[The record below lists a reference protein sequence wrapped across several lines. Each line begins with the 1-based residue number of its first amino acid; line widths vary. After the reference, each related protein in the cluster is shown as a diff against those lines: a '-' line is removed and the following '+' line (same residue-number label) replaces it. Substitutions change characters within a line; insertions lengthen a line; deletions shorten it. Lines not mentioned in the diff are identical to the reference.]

1 MCKVWKEY
9 RCVYGGG
16 GCVKCGRSVGMCEE
30 CRDLCGGVWRWRVCK
45 CGRSVGVCMEVEGV

>member
-16 GCVKCGRSVGMCEE
+16 GCVKCGRSIGMCVKE
-30 CRDLCGGVWRWRVCK
+30 CRDLCGGV
-45 CGRSVGVCMEVEGV
+45 